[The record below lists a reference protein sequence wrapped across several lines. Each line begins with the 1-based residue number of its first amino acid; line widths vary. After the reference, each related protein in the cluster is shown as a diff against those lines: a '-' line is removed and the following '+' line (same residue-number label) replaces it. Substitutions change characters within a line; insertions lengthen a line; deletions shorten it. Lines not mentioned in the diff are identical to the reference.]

1 MSADRAAGMAAST
14 PANPTGDDLPFHGLK
29 VIDCAS
35 YIAAPAAATMLGDLG
50 ADVVKIEP
58 PGGDP
63 HRDLYRLPG
72 TPPADRNYP
81 WELDSRNKRSLVLD
95 LKQADGQAVL
105 HQLVAQADV
114 FITNLPL
121 AARQR
126 LAIDHP
132 RLAPLNPRLVYGSMT
147 AYGETGPEAGKTGF
161 DVTAYWARSGL
172 MDLVRDDHRAPPT
185 RPVPG
190 LGDHPSAVALF
201 AAISTALSRRERTGR
216 GGLVST
222 SLLANGLW
230 SNAVQVQAQLS
241 GVSYPPR
248 QPRELAPNPLSN
260 IYRCRDSRWLSLVVL
275 NEARQWPALVAALG
289 LPKLVD
295 DARFAT
301 TAARQ
306 THPTALIALFDAQFA
321 EQDLALWRQRLDAA
335 GITFGVVGTLADIP
349 DDAQMRAAGAL
360 LPFAHQPGLTLAS
373 PVQIHSAHS
382 PHSPHSPHIAH
393 NPHNP
398 HGVAQRP
405 PGPAPT
411 LGQHSA
417 AVLRDAGFADDH
429 IRRLIDSQVVL
440 DAPLPT
446 LHPTTPL

>member
-1 MSADRAAGMAAST
+1 MTAAE
-14 PANPTGDDLPFHGLK
+14 TGDIRHNELPFHGLK

-35 YIAAPAAATMLGDLG
+35 FIAAPAAATLLGDLG
-50 ADVVKIEP
+50 ADVIKIEP

-63 HRDLYRLPG
+63 HRGLYQLPG
-72 TPPADRNYP
+72 APPADRNYP

-95 LKQADGQAVL
+95 LKHADGQAVL
-105 HQLVAQADV
+105 HHLVAQADV

-121 AARQR
+121 AVRQR

-132 RLAPLNPRLVYGSMT
+132 RLLPLNPRLIYGSMT

-172 MDLVRDDHRAPPT
+172 MDLVRADHQAPPT

-190 LGDHPSAVALF
+190 LGDHPSAVTLF
-201 AAISTALSRRERTGR
+201 AAISTALYRRERTGR

-222 SLLANGLW
+222 SLMANGLW

-241 GVSYPPR
+241 GVRYPPR
-248 QPRELAPNPLSN
+248 EPRDQAPNPLSN
-260 IYRCRDSRWLSLVVL
+260 IYRCRDGRWLSLVVL
-275 NEARQWPALVAALG
+275 NEARQWPALVQALG
-289 LPKLVD
+289 LPQLLH

-301 TAARQ
+301 PAARQ
-306 THPTALIALFDAQFA
+306 THPTALIALLDAKFA
-321 EQDLALWRQRLDAA
+321 EQDLAQWRHQLDAA

-349 DDAQMRAAGAL
+349 GDAQMHAAGAL
-360 LPFAHQPGLTLAS
+360 LAFAHQPGLTLAS
-373 PVQIHSAHS
+373 PVQIHRMTHS
-382 PHSPHSPHIAH
+382 LDYSLD
-393 NPHNP
+393 
-398 HGVAQRP
+398 HGVTQRP

-417 AVLRDAGFADDH
+417 AVLREAGFAEDH
-429 IRRLIDSQVVL
+429 IRRLVHDQVIL
-440 DAPLPT
+440 DAPWPATPPPT
-446 LHPTTPL
+446 HE